1 MQWPQG
7 LDWLIFLGSAAFS
20 LALVP
25 QAFRT
30 VKRGR
35 AEDLS
40 IPFILLVL
48 AASIMTLV
56 YWLIRREAW
65 EVYFGFIANIM
76 VWGLVLWYRLFPRV
90 APSEEPGSKAS

>member
-1 MQWPQG
+1 MALPTG
-7 LDWLIFLGSAAFS
+7 IDWLIFLGSLSFT

-25 QAFRT
+25 QAART
-30 VKRGR
+30 IRRGR

-56 YWLIRREAW
+56 YWLIRQEPW
-65 EVYFGFIANIM
+65 QVYFGFIANLM
-76 VWGLVLWYRLFPRV
+76 VWGVVLWYRLFPREGAV
-90 APSEEPGSKAS
+90 ASRSKTS